1 MLKLKNVKFI
11 VLSIIFVLF
20 LGITSCY
27 AVDLDLSDDLIS
39 NSTNSNTNNS
49 NVSSNNTN
57 TNNDSS
63 SNTNTSNTSVN
74 NNTNSSYTNTNSS
87 STNSTPSATVTNS
100 IPESDLGLSNILNIF
115 LIVIGVLLIARL
127 FPLTLGLFQGLYYA
141 CRKLSGT

>member
-27 AVDLDLSDDLIS
+27 AVDLDLSDDLGNNLIS

-49 NVSSNNTN
+49 NSDISGNYNTN
-57 TNNDSS
+57 TNNSS
-63 SNTNTSNTSVN
+63 SNTNTSNTTDDNS
-74 NNTNSSYTNTNSS
+74 TNSSYTNTNSS
-87 STNSTPSATVTNS
+87 STNSTPSAMITNS

-115 LIVIGVLLIARL
+115 LIVIGVLLILLSIAILIRL
-127 FPLTLGLFQGLYYA
+127 
-141 CRKLSGT
+141 KK